1 MERYSSLSLRK
12 TKAVRGGLH
21 DRRGEAMKAGAG
33 NRVVLVTCGTLVE
46 GRKIAR
52 SVVSKRLAACV
63 NVVPAPLDS
72 YYTWKGKL
80 ETAREYLLVIKT
92 TAKRLAELESEVKRL
107 HSYEVPEFIA
117 LPIVAGSRDYLSWL
131 SKSVRR

>member
-1 MERYSSLSLRK
+1 MRL
-12 TKAVRGGLH
+12 GG
-21 DRRGEAMKAGAG
+21 K
-33 NRVVLVTCGTLVE
+33 NRVVLVTCGTLSE

-52 SVVSKRLAACV
+52 AMVGQRLAACV
-63 NVVPAPLDS
+63 NVVLSPLDS

-92 TAKRLAELESEVKRL
+92 TAKKLAALEKEVIRL

-117 LPIVAGSRDYLSWL
+117 LPIVAGSKGYLDWL
-131 SKSVRR
+131 EHSAR